1 MPFGKRRRKPEP
13 EAGHTLAFGL
23 RRDIGR
29 VRENNEDQLL
39 AFLAALP
46 GAMEPHPVGLFLVAD
61 GLGGHAGGEV
71 ASRRAVELVAA
82 QALRRLVLPALEGE
96 PPEAVQDVLRE
107 AVEEANR
114 RIWEEAQAAQSDM
127 GTTLTVALVAGGH
140 LHVAHVGD
148 SRLYTYGAEGLRC
161 RTRDHSLVGRLL
173 ELGQLRPEEAR
184 HHPQR
189 NYLYQSVGQGRDLE
203 VDVASYPLEGCRYLL
218 LCTDGL
224 WGYVEDDE
232 IAQLLASGGDPQL
245 LCDQLV
251 DRANAAGGEDNISV
265 IVVSFPPSRR

>member
-1 MPFGKRRRKPEP
+1 MPFGKRRRKPEMG
-13 EAGHTLAFGL
+13 AGRTLAFGL

-39 AFLAALP
+39 GLLAVLP
-46 GAMEPHPVGLFLVAD
+46 GATEAHPVGLFLVAD
-61 GLGGHAGGEV
+61 GMGGHAGGEV

-82 QALRRLVLPALEGE
+82 QVLRRLVLPVLEGE

-114 RIWEEAQAAQSDM
+114 RVWEEAREQQSDM
-127 GTTLTVALVAGGH
+127 GTTLTAALVVGGH

-148 SRLYTYGAEGLRC
+148 SRLYTYDAEGLRC

-189 NYLYQSVGQGRDLE
+189 NYLYQSVGQGRDLAI
-203 VDVASYPLEGCRYLL
+203 DVASYPLQGCRYLL

-224 WGYVEDDE
+224 WGCVEDDE
-232 IAQLLASGGDPQL
+232 IAQILAEGGEPQL
-245 LCDQLV
+245 LCDRLV
-251 DRANAAGGEDNISV
+251 ERANAAGGEDNISV
-265 IVVSFPPSRR
+265 IVVAFPPSLR